1 MKRTS
6 RDAGTEAS
14 AWIADD
20 GGFTLIELLVAM
32 VVSLIVIGGGVYGI
46 AQAFKQNTQVTDRLI
61 TSSSA
66 EVGIQR
72 FTLDLRYALNGSP
85 PNPSCVIGSIK
96 VPGVQVTMPTTGV
109 YTVAMCEQNG
119 ALSSSVSG
127 TSTYAS
133 LASAPQAVIW
143 ACNTTGSP
151 AAVTVP
157 ISVNVP
163 AETCT
168 RTLGVTPGT
177 RFHGITALTL
187 TGLVNG
193 ANISLF
199 SSTATYCT
207 QTGGTTCNYSLS
219 ANLPNSLASVSIS
232 AQLADLKNPLNQADT
247 TTVQTAKPI
256 SLQTTAELRN
266 FGT

>member
-20 GGFTLIELLVAM
+20 RGFTLIELLVAM

-72 FTLDLRYALNGSP
+72 FTLDLRYALNGSA
-85 PNPSCVIGSIK
+85 PNGSCTSGSVTIT
-96 VPGVQVTMPTTGV
+96 GIQVTSPVTGV
-109 YTVAMCEQNG
+109 DTVAMCEQNG

-127 TSTYAS
+127 TNTYAS
-133 LASAPQAVIW
+133 FASAPQAVIW
-143 ACNTTGSP
+143 ACNTTGSSV
-151 AAVTVP
+151 AVTVP
-157 ISVNVP
+157 INVNVP
-163 AETCT
+163 AETCK
-168 RTLGVTPGT
+168 RTLGATAST
-177 RFHGITALTL
+177 RFHGITGLTL

-207 QTGGTTCNYSLS
+207 QTGGTACNYSLS
-219 ANLPNSLASVSIS
+219 ANLANSLASVSIS